1 MGCFLYP
8 WLQGCTAKCCSRF
21 DSGCRGFLFATRMG
35 GLYLSL
41 LEEGQTVALL
51 PKEEKNKEEV
61 KISIPEIPHLKSR
74 VDQLIEGGQAQIVDI
89 NFDTEAYEL
98 YYRLTEAPTNGHRI
112 IGKGEAACL
121 ALAKTE
127 NGIVASN
134 NLRDIRD
141 YVTEFGVRHIT
152 TGEIMVNAYHS
163 GLISEE
169 QANEIWANMIAKHRR
184 LGAPSF
190 SEYLESM

>member
-1 MGCFLYP
+1 MTEPLFFDTDCISAFLWVKEQSILVKMFPGRIGIPRQTY
-8 WLQGCTAKCCSRF
+8 
-21 DSGCRGFLFATRMG
+21 
-35 GLYLSL
+35 
-41 LEEGQTVALL
+41 EEL
-51 PKEEKNKEEV
+51 
-61 KISIPEIPHLKSR
+61 SIPEIPHLKSR
-74 VDQLIEGGQAQIVDI
+74 VDQLIEGAQAQIVDI

-127 NGIVASN
+127 NGIIASN

>member
-1 MGCFLYP
+1 M
-8 WLQGCTAKCCSRF
+8 
-21 DSGCRGFLFATRMG
+21 
-35 GLYLSL
+35 
-41 LEEGQTVALL
+41 
-51 PKEEKNKEEV
+51 
-61 KISIPEIPHLKSR
+61 
-74 VDQLIEGGQAQIVDI
+74 
-89 NFDTEAYEL
+89 
-98 YYRLTEAPTNGHRI
+98 
-112 IGKGEAACL
+112 

-127 NGIVASN
+127 NGIIASN

-190 SEYLESM
+190 SEYLESI

>member
-61 KISIPEIPHLKSR
+61 KICYLRFCLMEKSEHPQAIWSAFPRRILCRIWSI
-74 VDQLIEGGQAQIVDI
+74 QLTNFYDLVFVIIVVPNI
-89 NFDTEAYEL
+89 S
-98 YYRLTEAPTNGHRI
+98 
-112 IGKGEAACL
+112 
-121 ALAKTE
+121 
-127 NGIVASN
+127 IV
-134 NLRDIRD
+134 I
-141 YVTEFGVRHIT
+141 FCT
-152 TGEIMVNAYHS
+152 TGRGEFV
-163 GLISEE
+163 
-169 QANEIWANMIAKHRR
+169 QAFGTAAICIKLIAK
-184 LGAPSF
+184 
-190 SEYLESM
+190 ESPFLIIAAICGIMKL

>member
-61 KISIPEIPHLKSR
+61 KICYLRFCLMEKS
-74 VDQLIEGGQAQIVDI
+74 EHPQAIWSA
-89 NFDTEAYEL
+89 FP
-98 YYRLTEAPTNGHRI
+98 RRI
-112 IGKGEAACL
+112 LCRIWSMLQTYTIKYLLWPANEVQT
-121 ALAKTE
+121 KSY
-127 NGIVASN
+127 IK
-134 NLRDIRD
+134 NLR
-141 YVTEFGVRHIT
+141 H
-152 TGEIMVNAYHS
+152 GECHGYTVSYNPDPLIKNADNTKMFQKLLQPLVNT
-163 GLISEE
+163 I
-169 QANEIWANMIAKHRR
+169 
-184 LGAPSF
+184 
-190 SEYLESM
+190 

>member
-1 MGCFLYP
+1 MKRFFFKHLAMRTKEARLLTEPLFFDTDCISAFLWVKEQSILVKMFPGRIGIPRQTY
-8 WLQGCTAKCCSRF
+8 
-21 DSGCRGFLFATRMG
+21 
-35 GLYLSL
+35 
-41 LEEGQTVALL
+41 EEL
-51 PKEEKNKEEV
+51 
-61 KISIPEIPHLKSR
+61 SIPEIPHLKSR

-127 NGIVASN
+127 NGIIASN